1 MKAILPAVALTL
13 ATVLPFGADA
23 TELKPLQAGSFVLG
37 SHAVS
42 IYYTASGDTFE
53 VVTTVAPD
61 AETPGAPF
69 RFVGFLEPGQKALI
83 SAGAFGT
90 ATSPDTLELVHKGNL
105 LSATHLT
112 TVAAN

>member
-1 MKAILPAVALTL
+1 MKTILSAVALTL

-23 TELKPLQAGSFVLG
+23 GELKPLQAGTFVLG
-37 SHAVS
+37 GHAVS
-42 IYYTASGDTFE
+42 IYYTATGDTFE
-53 VVTTVAPD
+53 VVATVAPD
-61 AETPGAPF
+61 AETPGAPL

-90 ATSPDTLELVHKGNL
+90 AATPETLEIVHQGNL
-105 LSATHLT
+105 LSATRLT